1 MRHHLNLRSGLVAA
15 GFAVLVAVGAHLA
28 RLDQAQA
35 RVPTPQSSSL
45 TSSETPLARD
55 AETFEADRK
64 LEAACRKSGQANATC
79 LCVTHILKYEL
90 TLSEYRAVTRLYGQ
104 SLQRAGLRRTLREEG
119 FSAADINRA
128 ETIERDL
135 IQENDF
141 AQRCSEAKAYY
152 KR

>member
-1 MRHHLNLRSGLVAA
+1 
-15 GFAVLVAVGAHLA
+15 
-28 RLDQAQA
+28 
-35 RVPTPQSSSL
+35 
-45 TSSETPLARD
+45 LARD